1 MEPSKFTSFLWRS
14 AGGDKELLLKSTYL
28 DRVKFSC
35 LGGTVLGTAVM
46 AVLSG
51 GYAMYTV
58 FEPNYDVINPGA
70 TTIAVLFGILWGL
83 IIFNIDRF
91 IVSSMRGKTNMK
103 MAMPRIVLGAII
115 AYTISQ
121 PVELRMFKAEIE
133 AELHKNKM
141 AQQEHYASQTD
152 SLYEDRIHI
161 EEVRIADL
169 EAEIKHDVARSTA
182 LEDQY
187 IDEARIITVGPRALA
202 VKVQLDQA
210 KVQEAQTKS
219 LNQPLIDAC
228 RTRLKKLQSD
238 KQSDIAHGGVI
249 AEGMGGLLMR
259 LNILHEITSFW
270 IALFIT
276 SLFMSIELMPLLFK
290 MMLPKGTYD
299 YLEENRMEMIRAE
312 QGILIQHK
320 HFTESDGTKVELVH
334 HVNVELFNAM
344 NRLQLASVDDLA
356 KHANDAYLSK
366 EKKKIDQQ

>member
-1 MEPSKFTSFLWRS
+1 MEPSRFTSFLWRS

-58 FEPNYDVINPGA
+58 FEPNYDVTNPGA

-91 IVSSMRGKTNMK
+91 IVSSMRGKTSVK

-133 AELHKNKM
+133 AELHKTKM
-141 AQQEHYASQTD
+141 AQQEQYASQID
-152 SLYEDRIHI
+152 SLYEDRMHI
-161 EEVRIADL
+161 EEARIADL
-169 EAEIKHDVARSTA
+169 EAEIKRDVARSTA

-187 IDEARIITVGPRALA
+187 IEEARIITVGPRARA
-202 VKVQLDQA
+202 VKEQLDQA
-210 KVQEAQTKS
+210 KLQETRTKS
-219 LNQPLIDAC
+219 VNQPLIDAC
-228 RTRLKKLQSD
+228 RSRLKKLQSD

-270 IALFIT
+270 ITLFIT
-276 SLFMSIELMPLLFK
+276 ALFMSIELMPLLFK
-290 MMLPKGTYD
+290 LMLPKGTYD

-312 QGILIQHK
+312 QGIHIQHGYY
-320 HFTESDGTKVELVH
+320 TEKDGTKVELVQ
-334 HVNVELFNAM
+334 HVNVERFHAM
-344 NRLQLASVDDLA
+344 NRLKIGAAQELAEHA
-356 KHANDAYLSK
+356 KEAYMTE